1 MKQRIIFE
9 IIQDF
14 FVSTVLTLVA
24 ALVSGAGISFVPF
37 VLDVLFAWLV
47 NLIIGFAVPEKRIG
61 EFLAQKL
68 KLNKTL
74 SFLFVLLVI
83 VVINVVGISACVVL
97 KTLVLIRC
105 FSKFGVVYCLGFCLQ
120 DISRH
125 LCFIL

>member
-1 MKQRIIFE
+1 M
-9 IIQDF
+9 
-14 FVSTVLTLVA
+14 
-24 ALVSGAGISFVPF
+24 PF

-97 KTLVLIRC
+97 KNVGFNPMFFQIWGSLLPWLLLAGYIAALVFYPLTDLITKALTKSDKR
-105 FSKFGVVYCLGFCLQ
+105 
-120 DISRH
+120 
-125 LCFIL
+125 

>member
-83 VVINVVGISACVVL
+83 
-97 KTLVLIRC
+97 
-105 FSKFGVVYCLGFCLQ
+105 
-120 DISRH
+120 
-125 LCFIL
+125 

>member
-37 VLDVLFAWLV
+37 VLDVLFAWSV

-97 KTLVLIRC
+97 KNVG
-105 FSKFGVVYCLGFCLQ
+105 FSIYPQPITFLSINMK
-120 DISRH
+120 
-125 LCFIL
+125 